1 MPAQKR
7 LAYVIYDFSI
17 KRGLKDNLI
26 AASAHFDRL
35 PGTTVRVAFPDDRAP
50 GGQGE
55 IWSNIVLLKL
65 HEASQVIAYVD
76 KPNANV
82 GFEIGYALG
91 PYATQRSNRPLSR
104 WPSTPPR
111 CPSG

>member
-1 MPAQKR
+1 MKQPTTIGEGASPLPAQKR

-55 IWSNIVLLKL
+55 IWSNIVRR
-65 HEASQVIAYVD
+65 
-76 KPNANV
+76 N
-82 GFEIGYALG
+82 
-91 PYATQRSNRPLSR
+91 
-104 WPSTPPR
+104 PR
-111 CPSG
+111 GVAGHRLRR